1 MKPLLVPLLRKLS
14 DGHFHSGENL
24 ASALG
29 VSRATVWQALSEAAE
44 YGLQIFRVRGRG
56 YQLISPIDL
65 LDCEAVMASLGLDS
79 PFNLQILDSVN
90 STNSFLLQR
99 AHEGAVHGDCVATEL
114 QTHGR
119 GRLGRAWHTGLAS
132 ALTFSV
138 LWQFKCGIAGLS
150 GLSLAVGLAV
160 ARGCEALS
168 VTGVKLKWPNDVIHN
183 GRKLAGILIEVQG
196 EMLGPSTAVIGI
208 GINHQLS
215 SQVLAEIDQAVV
227 DLAGIANPIPS
238 RNVVLAELLRA
249 LNDVL
254 TDFEAK
260 GFSPL
265 ISDWEARHAYQTKLV
280 QLMLPDRSVIR
291 GVAEGVAAD
300 GALKIRTST
309 GPMQFSMG
317 EISMRGI

>member
-1 MKPLLVPLLRKLS
+1 VKPLLVPLLRKLS
-14 DGHFHSGENL
+14 DGRFHSGEDL
-24 ASALG
+24 ANTLN
-29 VSRATVWQALSEAAE
+29 VSRATIWQALSEAEA

-65 LDCEAVMASLGLDS
+65 LERDVVMASLGVDT

-99 AHEGAVHGDCVATEL
+99 AHAGAVHGECVATEL

-138 LWQFKCGIAGLS
+138 LWQFKCGVAGLS

-160 ARGCEALS
+160 ARGCEALG

-208 GINHQLS
+208 GINYRLS
-215 SQVLAEIDQAVV
+215 PQVLAEIDQAVV
-227 DLAGIANPIPS
+227 DLAGIANPVPS
-238 RNVVLAELLRA
+238 RNVVLSELLRA
-249 LNDVL
+249 LSDVL
-254 TDFEAK
+254 VDFEAK

-265 ISDWEARHAYQTKLV
+265 IKDWEARHAYQTKMV

-309 GPMQFSMG
+309 GAMQFNVG
-317 EISMRGI
+317 EISMRSV